1 MPSTDPEAIRRIRE
15 GDFMARLSET
25 NAEQIKESMKAA
37 GINFVVYVPD
47 SWSHLLLKKIIEDK
61 SFTSVGMVREDEGM
75 ATAMG
80 AFMGGKNSAI
90 IMEASGMGLSGL
102 ALGWLGALQRMA
114 LLIISSHT
122 HVFGEREDYHAP
134 ARIVS
139 LPIMNALNIPSIILQ
154 DIKDSRRIFKQAQ
167 MTIKGQLTPV
177 CISLPRHILWEE
189 DE

>member
-1 MPSTDPEAIRRIRE
+1 
-15 GDFMARLSET
+15 MARLSET
-25 NAEQIKESMKAA
+25 NAEELKESLKAA

-61 SFTSVGMVREDEGM
+61 HFFSVGVVREDEGM

-90 IMEASGMGLSGL
+90 IMEASGIGLSGL

-114 LLIISSHT
+114 LLIVSSHT
-122 HVFGEREDYHAP
+122 HVFGERDDYHAP
-134 ARIVS
+134 TRTVS
-139 LPIMNALNIPSIILQ
+139 FPIINALNLPSIILH
-154 DIKDSRRIFKQAQ
+154 DIKDARRIFKQAQ
-167 MTIKGQLTPV
+167 MTVKGQMTPV

-189 DE
+189 EE